1 LFSGGAPNKKLRL
14 LDFEV
19 VTLILPPVVTTFKL
33 RMCNPIAV
41 TNQST
46 GHEFRKGHGI
56 GKDEGLG
63 RKRSWEGHGFSRA
76 AHAKKLRALQFAE
89 KLGLLG
95 ATVEERPFRAA

>member
-1 LFSGGAPNKKLRL
+1 LFLFSDGAPDKKLRL

-33 RMCNPIAV
+33 RMCNPPAV
-41 TNQST
+41 TNQSK
-46 GHEFRKGHGI
+46 GREFRKERGV

-76 AHAKKLRALQFAE
+76 AHATKNAGF
-89 KLGLLG
+89 
-95 ATVEERPFRAA
+95 TVC